1 MRLDALG
8 VELLLVLE
16 VDLDLFRETYPIGGG
31 WGPRTLDL
39 HVLQPR
45 YLHLEQ
51 PFKSLTFFGPFLF
64 CACCNRLRF

>member
-16 VDLDLFRETYPIGGG
+16 VDLGLFRETYPIGGG

-51 PFKSLTFFGPFLF
+51 PFKS
-64 CACCNRLRF
+64 